1 MISETRLRYLY
12 ESARLGTMRAASE
25 KLEVATSSVSRQI
38 AKLEKELD
46 IALIEKGRHGIK
58 LTEAGE
64 AAYMYY
70 RDKISLEEGLY
81 SKIGELKNMLS
92 GNIYLAL
99 GTVFISQQFSDIL
112 QTFTNRYPDIDI
124 HILTDTTSTLLQHVQ
139 QDEAHIGLVFAPPP
153 APDIRIRL
161 SLPTSLKVIVCSTN
175 PLSDKKII
183 RLSDI
188 THEKIGM
195 LEEGYRIRQI
205 IRNAEQEDGT
215 YLKSSMTTNYIS
227 LLADFV
233 VRGRGIAILPEI
245 VVQSELMSGK
255 LKAIPT
261 DSRILNATEAHLITR
276 VGRQLPIAAQ
286 RLLISIE
293 SFLKDMIRAF
303 KS

>member
-1 MISETRLRYLY
+1 MISDNRLRYLY

-25 KLEVATSSVSRQI
+25 KLEVATSSISRQI

-46 IALIEKGRHGIK
+46 IALIEKGRHRIK

-64 AAYMYY
+64 AAYRYY
-70 RDKISLEEGLY
+70 RDKISLEEDLL
-81 SKIGELKNMLS
+81 SRVGELKNMLS

-99 GTVFISQQFSDIL
+99 GTVFISQQFSEIL
-112 QTFTNRYPDIDI
+112 QDFANKYPDIDI
-124 HILTDTTSTLLQHVQ
+124 HILTDTTPTLLRLVQ
-139 QDEAHIGLVFAPPP
+139 DDEAHFGLVFAPPP

-161 SLPTSLKVIVCSTN
+161 ALPAPLKVIAHSTN

-188 THEKIGM
+188 ADEKIGM

-205 IRNAEQEDGT
+205 IRNAEQEEGT
-215 YLKSSMTTNYIS
+215 FLKSSMTTNYIS
-227 LLADFV
+227 LLTDYV

-245 VVQSELMSGK
+245 VVQRELMSGE
-255 LKAIPT
+255 LKSVPT
-261 DSRILNATEAHLITR
+261 NCRILNATETYLITR
-276 VGRQLPIAAQ
+276 VGRQLPIAAH
-286 RLLISIE
+286 RLLVSVD
-293 SFLKDMIRAF
+293 SFLKNTIKAF

>member
-1 MISETRLRYLY
+1 MISDNRLRYLY

-25 KLEVATSSVSRQI
+25 KLEVATSSISRQI

-46 IALIEKGRHGIK
+46 IALIEKGRHRIK

-70 RDKISLEEGLY
+70 RDKISLEEGLL

-99 GTVFISQQFSDIL
+99 GTVFISEQFSEIL
-112 QTFTNRYPDIDI
+112 QNFANKYPDIDI
-124 HILTDTTSTLLQHVQ
+124 HILTDTTPTLLRLVQ
-139 QDEAHIGLVFAPPP
+139 DDEAHFGLVFAPPP
-153 APDIRIRL
+153 APDIRSRL
-161 SLPTSLKVIVCSTN
+161 ALPTPLKVIVRSTN

-188 THEKIGM
+188 ANEKIGM

-205 IRNAEQEDGT
+205 IRNAEQEEGT
-215 YLKSSMTTNYIS
+215 FLKPSMTTNYIS
-227 LLADFV
+227 LLTDYV

-245 VVQSELMSGK
+245 VVQRELMSGE

-261 DSRILNATEAHLITR
+261 NSRILNATETYLITR
-276 VGRQLPIAAQ
+276 VGRQLPIAAH
-286 RLLISIE
+286 RLLISVE
-293 SFLKDMIRAF
+293 GFLKNMIKALT
-303 KS
+303 S

>member
-1 MISETRLRYLY
+1 MISDNRLRYLY

-25 KLEVATSSVSRQI
+25 KLEVATSSISRQI

-46 IALIEKGRHGIK
+46 IALIEKGRHRIK

-70 RDKISLEEGLY
+70 RDKISLEEGLL

-99 GTVFISQQFSDIL
+99 GTVFISEQFSEIL
-112 QTFTNRYPDIDI
+112 QNFANKYPDIDI
-124 HILTDTTSTLLQHVQ
+124 HILTDTTPTLLRLVQ
-139 QDEAHIGLVFAPPP
+139 DDEAHFGLVFAPPP
-153 APDIRIRL
+153 APDIRSRL
-161 SLPTSLKVIVCSTN
+161 ALPTPLKVIVRSTN

-188 THEKIGM
+188 ANEKIGM

-205 IRNAEQEDGT
+205 IRNAEQEEGT
-215 YLKSSMTTNYIS
+215 FLKPSMTTNYIS
-227 LLADFV
+227 LLTDYV

-245 VVQSELMSGK
+245 VVQRELMSGE

-261 DSRILNATEAHLITR
+261 NCKILDATETYLITR
-276 VGRQLPIAAQ
+276 VGRQLPIAAH
-286 RLLISIE
+286 RLLISVE
-293 SFLKDMIRAF
+293 GFLKNMIKALT
-303 KS
+303 S

>member
-1 MISETRLRYLY
+1 MISDNRLRYLY

-46 IALIEKGRHGIK
+46 IALIEKGRHRIK

-64 AAYMYY
+64 AAYEYY
-70 RDKISLEEGLY
+70 RNKISLEEDLL

-112 QTFTNRYPDIDI
+112 QTFANKYPDIDI
-124 HILTDTTSTLLQHVQ
+124 HILTDTTPTLLQHVQ
-139 QDEAHIGLVFAPPP
+139 QDEAHFGLVFAPPP

-161 SLPTSLKVIVCSTN
+161 TLPTSLKVIVRSTN

-188 THEKIGM
+188 ANEKIGM

-205 IRNAEQEDGT
+205 IRNAEQEEGT

-227 LLADFV
+227 LLTDFV
-233 VRGRGIAILPEI
+233 IRGRGIAILPEI
-245 VVQSELMSGK
+245 VVQSELMSGE

-261 DSRILNATEAHLITR
+261 NSRILNATETHLITR
-276 VGRQLPIAAQ
+276 VGRQLPIAAH
-286 RLLISIE
+286 RLLISVE
-293 SFLKDMIRAF
+293 SFLKDMIRGF

>member
-1 MISETRLRYLY
+1 MISDNRLRYLY

-46 IALIEKGRHGIK
+46 IALLEKGRHRIK

-70 RDKISLEEGLY
+70 RDKISLEEGLL

-99 GTVFISQQFSDIL
+99 GTVFISQQFSEIL
-112 QTFTNRYPDIDI
+112 QNFANKYPDIDI
-124 HILTDTTSTLLQHVQ
+124 HILTDTTPTLLRLVQ
-139 QDEAHIGLVFAPPP
+139 DDEAHFGLVFAPPP
-153 APDIRIRL
+153 APDIRSRL
-161 SLPTSLKVIVCSTN
+161 ALPTPLKVIVRSTN

-183 RLSDI
+183 KLSDI
-188 THEKIGM
+188 TDEKIGM

-205 IRNAEQEDGT
+205 IRNAEQEEGT
-215 YLKSSMTTNYIS
+215 FLKPSMTTNYIS
-227 LLADFV
+227 LLTDYV

-245 VVQSELMSGK
+245 VVQRELMSGE

-261 DSRILNATEAHLITR
+261 NSKILNATETYLITR
-276 VGRQLPIAAQ
+276 VGRQLPIAAH
-286 RLLISIE
+286 RLLVSVD
-293 SFLKDMIRAF
+293 SFLKNTIKAF

>member
-1 MISETRLRYLY
+1 MISDNRLRYLY

-46 IALIEKGRHGIK
+46 IALLEKGRHRIK

-70 RDKISLEEGLY
+70 RDKISLEEGLL

-99 GTVFISQQFSDIL
+99 GTVFISQQFSEIL
-112 QTFTNRYPDIDI
+112 QNFANKYPDIDI
-124 HILTDTTSTLLQHVQ
+124 HILTETTPTLLRLVQ
-139 QDEAHIGLVFAPPP
+139 DDEAHFGLVFAPPP
-153 APDIRIRL
+153 APDIRSRL
-161 SLPTSLKVIVCSTN
+161 ALPTPLKVIVRGTN

-183 RLSDI
+183 KLSDI
-188 THEKIGM
+188 TNEKIGM

-205 IRNAEQEDGT
+205 IRNAEQEEGT
-215 YLKSSMTTNYIS
+215 FLKPSMTTNYIS
-227 LLADFV
+227 LLTDFV

-245 VVQSELMSGK
+245 VVQRELMSGE

-261 DSRILNATEAHLITR
+261 NSKILDATETYLITR
-276 VGRQLPIAAQ
+276 VGRQLPIAAH
-286 RLLISIE
+286 RLLISVE
-293 SFLKDMIRAF
+293 GFLKNMIKAF
-303 KS
+303 TS